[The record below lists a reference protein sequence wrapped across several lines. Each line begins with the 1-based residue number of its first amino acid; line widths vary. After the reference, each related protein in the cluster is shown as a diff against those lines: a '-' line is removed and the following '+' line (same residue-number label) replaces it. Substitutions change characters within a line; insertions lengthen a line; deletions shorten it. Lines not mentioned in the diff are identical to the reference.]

1 MSAETMKAIALRHLE
16 GQGKVL
22 AIGRGS
28 DPVSMYDNP
37 QSYPQ
42 MFPWLFP
49 YGLGG
54 IGQLIH
60 KGVIAEDTQ
69 KKKTLTVLRQPL
81 SV

>member
-1 MSAETMKAIALRHLE
+1 
-16 GQGKVL
+16 
-22 AIGRGS
+22 
-28 DPVSMYDNP
+28 
-37 QSYPQ
+37 

-69 KKKTLTVLRQPL
+69 KENSYCTMTSAFSVILIFLWWPSIKVKLSLPL
-81 SV
+81 LAVFL